1 MVIEEYY
8 TISELLNEVSNTK
21 QEFKAKIGN
30 GVESSNKREQEKAV
44 RDITK
49 DAEKMDNPRRNQKD
63 KELPAV
69 EPNDYNKTTMDVRF
83 EADAPQSY
91 KDRVRAQALGY
102 PSVQNMEKND
112 YATYLDFDG
121 NKDFYNDRK
130 KMSDHRN
137 EIEKQERESG
147 LKARLKTATDY
158 SNKTMF
164 ENKDYLPKKRLV
176 FKNTMFLS
184 EAQVIKAVPEDYRID
199 ENRFYMQDKTGTD
212 YLVECKADPFGY
224 VHVEVVN
231 RLNKTEVNE
240 ELDKMRRLADY
251 RYSDDNKKVKKLNS
265 VEEMSESIKNFRE
278 LLNN

>member
-251 RYSDDNKKVKKLNS
+251 RYSDDNKKVKKSNS

>member
-8 TISELLNEVSNTK
+8 TISELLNEVNNTK

>member
-63 KELPAV
+63 KDIPAV

-231 RLNKTEVNE
+231 RLNKAEVNE

-251 RYSDDNKKVKKLNS
+251 KYSDDNKKAKKLNS

>member
-21 QEFKAKIGN
+21 QEFKAKIGH

-251 RYSDDNKKVKKLNS
+251 RYSDDNKKVKKSNS

>member
-21 QEFKAKIGN
+21 QEFKAKVGN

-102 PSVQNMEKND
+102 PSVQNMNNND

-184 EAQVIKAVPEDYRID
+184 EDQVIKAVPEDYRID

-251 RYSDDNKKVKKLNS
+251 RYSDDNKKVKKSNS